1 MSRNR
6 LPDAASGGSLF
17 FAVVI
22 VLLFVL
28 GKTILVPL
36 AFALTVSLLLAP
48 AVARLESWRFRR
60 EIAVA
65 AVMIVTASIFVAAAY
80 VISRQVVSIAG
91 TLPGYRSNIQSR
103 LVALHSPTVSS
114 LKKGLASMEDLG
126 EDLTRSSVS
135 NTPEGVPVQLVQP
148 RNEKLRSAGGLVME
162 GARWLGGFAIV
173 LVFAIYML
181 MNRSDLRHR
190 LLLLAGMAKINLMTR
205 ALDDATRRISQYF
218 VMQVKVNAC
227 YGLAFGLGLHLLHV
241 PNATLW
247 GVLAGVLRIIP
258 FVGTAV
264 GMLLPLLLSIAV
276 STSWWP
282 PLFVIVLFLILEV
295 TVTNFIEPW
304 IFSSRTG
311 ISSLA
316 LLSSA
321 IFWTMLWGWP
331 GLVLSTPLTVCL
343 VVLGRHVPQMSF
355 LHSLLG
361 SNVQLSPAAHFY
373 ERLLASDKLEAKAIA
388 EKYLDGKPLVDLYDD
403 VLVPALSLAEEDRH
417 AGAMDP
423 VRSGFILLN
432 IGELVATLSGYRQ
445 KEPIVEEKSS
455 RSRIIEAHQMP
466 PLKEFAVVC
475 ISSRDPADELTTEM
489 LTQLLEREDF
499 QTITLKP
506 DGLSPD
512 VLERLAA
519 EKDTVVFISAVP
531 PFSFAPA
538 REFCKVVR
546 TYMPE
551 NRIAVA
557 FWNTFEDSDE
567 VVERF
572 GTARPDVV
580 VGTLKQ
586 AIKQVGMWRQ
596 ATRKS

>member
-1 MSRNR
+1 
-6 LPDAASGGSLF
+6 
-17 FAVVI
+17 
-22 VLLFVL
+22 
-28 GKTILVPL
+28 
-36 AFALTVSLLLAP
+36 
-48 AVARLESWRFRR
+48 
-60 EIAVA
+60 
-65 AVMIVTASIFVAAAY
+65 MIVTSSLFVAAAY
-80 VISRQVVSIAG
+80 VISRQVVSIAD

-114 LKKGLASMEDLG
+114 LKNALASVEDLG

-148 RNEKLRSAGGLVME
+148 RNEKLRSAGSFVME
-162 GARWLGGFAIV
+162 AARRVGGFAIV

-190 LLLLAGMAKINLMTR
+190 VLLLAGMAKINLMTR
-205 ALDDATRRISQYF
+205 ALDEATRRISQYF
-218 VMQVKVNAC
+218 VMQIKVNAC

-258 FVGTAV
+258 FIGTTV

-276 STSWWP
+276 STTWWP
-282 PLFVIVLFLILEV
+282 PLSVIVLFLILEV

-388 EKYLDGKPLVDLYDD
+388 EQYLDGKPLVDLYDN

-423 VRSGFILLN
+423 ERAAFILLN

-445 KEPIVEEKSS
+445 KAPIVEEKSS
-455 RSRIIEAHQMP
+455 RSRIIEAHQVP

-499 QTITLKP
+499 QTITLMP
-506 DGLSPD
+506 DGLSSE

-531 PFSFAPA
+531 PFAFAPA

-557 FWNTFEDSDE
+557 FWNTFEDSDD

-586 AIKQVGMWRQ
+586 AIKQLGVWRQ